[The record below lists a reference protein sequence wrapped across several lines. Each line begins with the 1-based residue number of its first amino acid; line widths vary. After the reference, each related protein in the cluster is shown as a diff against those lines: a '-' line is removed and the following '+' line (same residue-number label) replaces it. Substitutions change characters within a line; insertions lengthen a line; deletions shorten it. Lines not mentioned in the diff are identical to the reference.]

1 MEMKV
6 QVPFQKL
13 LELVK
18 ALTPTQKA
26 QLAQELVNENPPKE
40 GKESFIDFLLKG
52 PTYSK
57 KEITVIKENRKSIS
71 SWRTRLI
78 ENLTIGEE
86 SGFKRKIKRAKLLN
100 KIHAKYLLK

>member
-1 MEMKV
+1 MKV

-40 GKESFIDFLLKG
+40 DKDNFIDFLLKG

-57 KEITVIKENRKSIS
+57 KEIAVIEENRKSIS
-71 SWRTRLI
+71 AW
-78 ENLTIGEE
+78 
-86 SGFKRKIKRAKLLN
+86 RAKN
-100 KIHAKYLLK
+100 